1 MSDTAGDKHGSR
13 TGTKPGAGTKPAPGP
28 DGTTPGKQANPPG
41 TRAQDG
47 QSDAMPRL
55 PHERD
60 ETHQSQESGPRP
72 VAQQAASDTK
82 RGLEETDLY
91 GSRGQRNPPS
101 GKGDSDKP

>member
-1 MSDTAGDKHGSR
+1 MSDTAGDKDGSR
-13 TGTKPGAGTKPAPGP
+13 TGSKAGTGGRQAPGP
-28 DGTTPGKQANPPG
+28 DGTVPDKEANPPG

-72 VAQQAASDTK
+72 VAQQAAIDKK

-91 GSRGQRNPPS
+91 GSRGQRTPPS
-101 GKGDSDKP
+101 GNDDKA

>member
-1 MSDTAGDKHGSR
+1 MSDTAGSKNGSR
-13 TGTKPGAGTKPAPGP
+13 TGSKPGEAGKPAAKP
-28 DGTTPGKQANPPG
+28 DGTVPDKEANPPG

-72 VAQQAASDTK
+72 VVQQAAIDTK

-91 GSRGQRNPPS
+91 GSRGQRVPPA
-101 GKGDSDKP
+101 KK

>member
-1 MSDTAGDKHGSR
+1 MSDTAGSKNGSR
-13 TGTKPGAGTKPAPGP
+13 TGSKAGEAGKPAPGP
-28 DGTTPGKQANPPG
+28 GGTAPDKQANPPG

-72 VAQQAASDTK
+72 VVQQAASDTK

-91 GSRGQRNPPS
+91 GSRGQRVPPT
-101 GKGDSDKP
+101 DDKK